1 MISLVQRVACAR
13 VEVAGRI
20 VGAIDRGLLVFVCV
34 EPDDDEAIADRLA
47 AKLVRL
53 RVFADGAGKM
63 NLDLGAVGGA
73 LLLVS
78 QFTLAADTTAGNRPS
93 FVGAAAPA
101 AGRRLFERVV
111 ASARIAGA
119 GGVRRVRRRHA
130 GASRQ
135 RRPGDASHRRSTLSA
150 PRAMGIMRVCLRQSP
165 PSILSSPQEGTP
177 MSRLAQSQSHPR
189 PMHPRI
195 NAPAWLRRC
204 SLPAAALLVALG
216 VARPMRGSPT
226 RPTTRS

>member
-1 MISLVQRVACAR
+1 VISLVQRVASAR

-93 FVGAAAPA
+93 FVGAGAPA

-111 ASARIAGA
+111 ASARALQAPVACGEFGA
-119 GGVRRVRRRHA
+119 DMQVHLVNDGPVTLPIVVRR
-130 GASRQ
+130 
-135 RRPGDASHRRSTLSA
+135 
-150 PRAMGIMRVCLRQSP
+150 
-165 PSILSSPQEGTP
+165 
-177 MSRLAQSQSHPR
+177 
-189 PMHPRI
+189 
-195 NAPAWLRRC
+195 
-204 SLPAAALLVALG
+204 
-216 VARPMRGSPT
+216 
-226 RPTTRS
+226 